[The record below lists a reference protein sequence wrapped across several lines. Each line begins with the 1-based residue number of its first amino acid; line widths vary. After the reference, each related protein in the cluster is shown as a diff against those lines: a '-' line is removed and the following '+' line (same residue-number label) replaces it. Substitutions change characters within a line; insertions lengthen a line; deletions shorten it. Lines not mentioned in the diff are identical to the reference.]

1 MRRTVRARTAHKN
14 PSGRNRGK
22 VGQAG
27 QHSIKQTQEEVI
39 QMSDNSM
46 DIFGRAMLYIYQAG
60 LENLGL
66 KGELKAVRVTE
77 PERPEQEAA
86 G

>member
-1 MRRTVRARTAHKN
+1 
-14 PSGRNRGK
+14 
-22 VGQAG
+22 
-27 QHSIKQTQEEVI
+27 
-39 QMSDNSM
+39 MSDNSM

>member
-1 MRRTVRARTAHKN
+1 MN
-14 PSGRNRGK
+14 DS
-22 VGQAG
+22 
-27 QHSIKQTQEEVI
+27 
-39 QMSDNSM
+39 SM
-46 DIFGRAMLYIYQAG
+46 NIFGRAMLYIYQAR

-77 PERPEQEAA
+77 PERPEQGAA